1 MVAAGFV
8 GLLELPIEDFRVV
21 NTVATLQSSH
31 AYHFVYVVET
41 LIVDLRDLIF
51 FNKDFRA

>member
-8 GLLELPIEDFRVV
+8 GLFKLPIEDLRVV
-21 NTVATLQSSH
+21 HTVATLQSSH

-41 LIVDLRDLIF
+41 LIVYLRNLIF
-51 FNKDFRA
+51 FNKDLRA